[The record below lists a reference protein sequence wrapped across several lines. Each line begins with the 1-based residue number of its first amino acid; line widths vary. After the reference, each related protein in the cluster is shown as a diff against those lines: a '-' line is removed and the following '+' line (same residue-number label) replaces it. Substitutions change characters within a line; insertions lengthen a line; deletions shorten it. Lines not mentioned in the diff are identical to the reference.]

1 MEIMNQKRILSG
13 VTKLHD
19 KARATNKMRVKLN
32 DKDYYISFNGS
43 GFEVINHN
51 NEYICCYNTRK
62 ITQARKWFKAE
73 YSE

>member
-1 MEIMNQKRILSG
+1 MDIMNEKKLLSG
-13 VTKLHD
+13 VTRLHD

-32 DKDYYISFNGS
+32 NKDYYISFNGS
-43 GFEVINHN
+43 GFEVEDNN